1 MNDTKVAEIILKQ
14 LGGHRFLAMT
24 GSYQLVAGKNLLGM
38 KLRRNRSKA
47 NYLRITLNGKDLY
60 DVQFISIRGT
70 SMKVKSEF
78 FDVYWNQLRQVFE
91 EVTGFYTS
99 L

>member
-1 MNDTKVAEIILKQ
+1 
-14 LGGHRFLAMT
+14 
-24 GSYQLVAGKNLLGM
+24 M

-60 DVQFISIRGT
+60 DVQFTSIRGT

-78 FDVYWNQLRQVFE
+78 YDLYWDQLRQIFE